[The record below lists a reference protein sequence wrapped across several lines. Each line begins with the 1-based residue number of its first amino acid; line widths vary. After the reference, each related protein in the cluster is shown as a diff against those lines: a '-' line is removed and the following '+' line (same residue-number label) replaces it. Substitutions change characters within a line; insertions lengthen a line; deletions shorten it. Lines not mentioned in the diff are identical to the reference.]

1 MRSIYS
7 IIKKAKKYL
16 IRNDVIAIPT
26 ETVYGL
32 AGNAYSTK
40 AVKKIYTIKK
50 RPLLNPLIVHYAK
63 LEDLK
68 NDCFINSNFK
78 KLYKKFCPGPLTF
91 ILKKKTN
98 SKLSKYVNLNK
109 KTVAVRFPNHR
120 ITNRLLLNL
129 SFPLAAPSAN
139 IFTRLSAVTASDV
152 NEEFRGKVKFII
164 KGGRSKIGIES
175 TIIDISKKPIILRP
189 GGLEVEKIE
198 KVLKKK
204 LRIKKKIKKIISPGQ
219 LKFHYSPGIPVRI
232 NIKVPKKNEA
242 FIQFFKKGKS
252 RKNYFYLS
260 NKGNTKEAA
269 KKLYFLLR
277 LIKNMKYKS
286 VAIGKIPNNGLGL
299 AINDRLKH
307 ASYKKEKI

>member
-7 IIKKAKKYL
+7 IIKKAKKHL

-40 AVKKIYTIKK
+40 AVKKIYAIKK

-68 NDCFINSNFK
+68 NDCFINNNFK

-152 NEEFRGKVKFII
+152 NEEFGGKVKFII
-164 KGGRSKIGIES
+164 KRGRSKIGIES
-175 TIIDISKKPIILRP
+175 TVIDISKKPIILRP

-204 LRIKKKIKKIISPGQ
+204 LKIKKKIKKIISPGQ
-219 LKFHYSPGIPVRI
+219 L
-232 NIKVPKKNEA
+232 IKVPKKNEA
-242 FIQFFKKGKS
+242 FIQFFKKGKN

>member
-1 MRSIYS
+1 M
-7 IIKKAKKYL
+7 
-16 IRNDVIAIPT
+16 
-26 ETVYGL
+26 
-32 AGNAYSTK
+32 
-40 AVKKIYTIKK
+40 
-50 RPLLNPLIVHYAK
+50 
-63 LEDLK
+63 
-68 NDCFINSNFK
+68 
-78 KLYKKFCPGPLTF
+78 
-91 ILKKKTN
+91 
-98 SKLSKYVNLNK
+98 
-109 KTVAVRFPNHR
+109 
-120 ITNRLLLNL
+120 LNL

-175 TIIDISKKPIILRP
+175 TVIDISKKPIILRP

>member
-68 NDCFINSNFK
+68 NDCFINNNFK

-139 IFTRLSAVTASDV
+139 ISTRLSAVTASDV